1 MKTVCPHCQQVY
13 DVEDRFENMALQC
26 NSCSQVFTAVRVE
39 EQASETNVLPKVWDK
54 LKKKFKEKFFVETIC
69 PHCMQVY
76 ELSRRKLNTSVTCSN
91 CDNDFVV
98 EKTITC
104 PNCQNICRESETIC
118 SVCETDLDSCKCDQN
133 LTGWKKILNCNVD
146 SFFLYFNPPA
156 LLKKVCKKM
165 EDREQEKETDTF
177 VILTILC
184 ILNILLYWS
193 FSGTKMTY
201 ITISLVNF
209 ILIVCATFL
218 KAVRKNV
225 EDRGQKE
232 ETASWKK
239 VLFWPFAILII
250 FFVTYTP
257 GWVLVLE
264 YILSAEITGSKILL
278 VGFILIGATLPLTL
292 IYIGQGLSCNLTK
305 KFFKLPYYFSALV
318 SWVLVGIFMAEG
330 RGLNLFLL
338 LILVYSFIFTY
349 SGVGRRQIYKIQ
361 AFAFIITFTIVSSI
375 FTTSK
380 MDNLTA
386 ILLGMVGFMVVMLML
401 FIIIRYRSN
410 KGDF

>member
-39 EQASETNVLPKVWDK
+39 EQASETNVLPKWWDK

-69 PHCMQVY
+69 PHCMQFY
-76 ELSRRKLNTSVTCSN
+76 ELPGRKLNTSVTCSN

-98 EKTITC
+98 EEIITC

-118 SVCETDLDSCKCDQN
+118 SVCETNLDVCKSHQN
-133 LTGWKKILNCNVD
+133 LTGWKKILNYKVD
-146 SFFLYFNPPA
+146 FLSPFA
-156 LLKKVCKKM
+156 LTSVLLKAVCKKM

-184 ILNILLYWS
+184 VLDSLLYWL
-193 FSGTKMTY
+193 FSGAKM
-201 ITISLVNF
+201 IHRTILLVNF
-209 ILIVCATFL
+209 ILIVCATLL

-232 ETASWKK
+232 ETANWKK
-239 VLFWPFAILII
+239 VLFWPFAILTI

-257 GWVLVLE
+257 WWVLE

-278 VGFILIGATLPLTL
+278 VGFILIVCATLPLTL

-318 SWVLVGIFMAEG
+318 SWVLVGLFMAGG

-375 FTTSK
+375 FTIYK

-386 ILLGMVGFMVVMLML
+386 ILLGMVFFMAVMLML